1 MNFVIKYI
9 HSVWL
14 AVLLGIVTT
23 SCTQDSVNFVSADE
37 ARMLSIGFNVPT
49 SRTINETEPG
59 NYYEN
64 YIDWSDYRIYF
75 FDYTANTYIAT
86 FKPNSIES
94 RSGSDNTLYEAVG
107 EIPEALIEN
116 GQLKDFKIVVLAN
129 WPASAYPNDD
139 DLTVGETGFDAICD
153 APTAIFNCLTDFELN
168 ENNLIPFYGVQ
179 EYTNEMLSSTPGN
192 PATFQLVPN
201 VELMRAMAKVE
212 VIFDPNIPEDSNDQ
226 WSDLTLSEVKIHR
239 YNSKGYCAPSG
250 VYDSSNYPDNQDD
263 DKHILHLVGGKND
276 SNDSDDE
283 ILPFHLESENKRVA
297 YLPEYSNQGQ
307 DDYSYITLKFNHQ
320 LAGDESYKIYF
331 AQYQEGG
338 NTPSKSDIDL
348 IRNNIY
354 RFTVQKDGFRLFLT
368 VSDWAGLYEN
378 VFDFGDG
385 QVVSPV
391 APWEDKIN
399 NEVEIEVN

>member
-116 GQLKDFKIVVLAN
+116 GQLKNFKIVVLAN
-129 WPASAYPNDD
+129 WPVSAYPNDD
-139 DLTVGETGFDAICD
+139 VLTVGKTSIDAICN

-192 PATFQLVPN
+192 PATFQLMPN

-239 YNSKGYCAPSG
+239 YNSTGYCAPTG
-250 VYDSSNYPDNQDD
+250 VDERKDYPDDQDNPP
-263 DKHILHLVGGKND
+263 LHLVND
-276 SNDSDDE
+276 ANDTEERSRD
-283 ILPFHLESENKRVA
+283 FHYESEKNKWVA

-331 AQYQEGG
+331 AKYQEGG

-378 VFDFGDG
+378 VFDFGSG